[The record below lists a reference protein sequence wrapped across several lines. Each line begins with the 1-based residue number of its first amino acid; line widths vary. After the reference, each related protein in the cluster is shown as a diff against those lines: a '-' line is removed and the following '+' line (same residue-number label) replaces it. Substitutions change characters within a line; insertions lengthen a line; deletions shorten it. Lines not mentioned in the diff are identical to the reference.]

1 MKRASRVRSLS
12 KGAIEMTKEEKLRVD
27 ALRRK
32 GMGYGAIAGE
42 LGLSVN
48 TVKSYCRRHALPDGT
63 ACEACGAPIVQVAGR
78 KRKRFCSDACRNAW
92 WNAHLG
98 LVQRRAVRTVICAG
112 CGRPFEA
119 YGRAPRKYCSH
130 ACYVAHRFGG
140 HHG

>member
-1 MKRASRVRSLS
+1 MKRASRVRSLL
-12 KGAIEMTKEEKLRVD
+12 KGAIEMTKDETQRVD

-32 GMGYGAIAGE
+32 GMGYGAIAQE
-42 LGLSVN
+42 LGLSIN

-63 ACEACGAPIVQVAGR
+63 ACEECGAPIVQVAGR
-78 KRKRFCSDACRNAW
+78 KRKRFCSDAWRNAW
-92 WNAHLG
+92 WNAHLS

-140 HHG
+140 HHE

>member
-1 MKRASRVRSLS
+1 MKRASRVRFLL
-12 KGAIEMTKEEKLRVD
+12 KGAIEMTKEETQRVD

-32 GMGYGAIAGE
+32 GMGYGAIASE
-42 LGLSVN
+42 LALSVN
-48 TVKSYCRRHALPDGT
+48 TEKSYCRRHALPDGT
-63 ACEACGAPIVQVAGR
+63 ACEECGAPIVQVAGR

-98 LVQRRAVRTVICAG
+98 LVNRKAVRTVIGAG
-112 CGRPFEA
+112 CGQPFEA

-140 HHG
+140 HHE